1 MSHAIVK
8 ELRILALAV
17 QFLTRVPVP
26 AGADFSPAHLAAAVR
41 YYPLVGALIGAV
53 CAGVFMLAQVWLD
66 GPVAVLLAIA
76 AGLAATG
83 AFHEDGL
90 ADTFDGIGA
99 SSADA
104 VRALEIMRD
113 SRLGTYGSVALVMAL
128 GIKFAALSS
137 LASAPAAVGIA
148 LVAGHGLSR
157 FSSVAVIQTSR
168 YIRETGAATEASKRL
183 GAAGSL
189 VVLITGAALAAGLAV
204 FLSPLA
210 AMLALA
216 GLLAGHVLMR
226 LYFQPRL
233 GGYTGDT
240 LGAVQQASEIGLYL
254 GLAAWA

>member
-1 MSHAIVK
+1 MSHPIMK
-8 ELRILALAV
+8 ELRVLALAV
-17 QFLTRVPVP
+17 QFLTRVPIP
-26 AGADFSPAHLAAAVR
+26 AGADFSAAQLAAAVR

-99 SSADA
+99 SSAEA
-104 VRALEIMRD
+104 GRALEIMRD

-128 GIKFAALSS
+128 GIKFAALSG
-137 LASAPAAVGIA
+137 LAPATVCIA
-148 LVAGHGLSR
+148 LIAGHGLSR
-157 FSSVAVIQTSR
+157 LSSVAVIQTSR
-168 YIRETGAATEASKRL
+168 YIRETGAAAEASKRL
-183 GAAGSL
+183 GAAGGL
-189 VVLITGAALAAGLAV
+189 VVLLTGAVLAAGLAA

-210 AMLALA
+210 ALLALA

-226 LYFQPRL
+226 LYFEPRL